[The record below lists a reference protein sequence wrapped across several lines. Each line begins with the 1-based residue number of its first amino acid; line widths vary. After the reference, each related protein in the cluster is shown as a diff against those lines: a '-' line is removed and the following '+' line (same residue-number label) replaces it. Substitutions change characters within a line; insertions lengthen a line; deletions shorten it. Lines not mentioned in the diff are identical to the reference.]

1 MTNRR
6 LSLSLAALM
15 SMLLIL
21 NILATYSLLTSRWP
35 GHNDFMSRWEGARS
49 YWIDGLNPYG
59 PQASLQIQE
68 AIYGR
73 AALPS
78 EDPGY
83 FAYPFYTVFPLWPL
97 VQVSYGWASAIWM
110 VLLEAGLILALVL
123 LLYHVQW
130 RPAPLILGGLLLA
143 SLMTYY
149 PARGLLLGQ
158 PGLAVYVLEIVALW
172 ALGRRRDGLAGV
184 ALAFSTLKPQM
195 GYLIVPFLLL
205 YGLVT
210 QRWRFVGIFTLT
222 FGVLM
227 GLSFL
232 LMPSWFSDWL
242 GQLRLYTGYTEL
254 GSPVWIVS
262 HYPWLGIIPETG
274 KWGVQ
279 GDVGYIIE
287 AILTVALYGFMLW
300 SWFTV
305 LIQKKHER
313 FLWVVA
319 LTLTI
324 THLVAPRTATPH
336 YVVFTLPLIVWL
348 KQLSRK
354 STLIPLLILALV
366 IILPWLHFLTTVV
379 NKFEHPAVY
388 VPVPFLTLVLMWVTR
403 HRWWRMETTAV

>member
-1 MTNRR
+1 MKTR
-6 LSLSLAALM
+6 LSLSIAAAII
-15 SMLLIL
+15 MLLIL
-21 NILATYSLLTSRWP
+21 NSVATYSLLTSRWP

-49 YWIDGLNPYG
+49 YWQDGLNPYNA
-59 PQASLQIQE
+59 QASLQIQE

-97 VQVSYGWASAIWM
+97 VQVSYGWASAMWM

-123 LLYHVQW
+123 LLNHIQW
-130 RPAPLILGGLLLA
+130 RPAPLILGALILGSLLA
-143 SLMTYY
+143 YY

-158 PGLAVYVLEIVALW
+158 PGLAVYVLEIVCLW
-172 ALGRRRDGLAGV
+172 ALGQKRYGLAGA
-184 ALAFSTLKPQM
+184 ALALSTIKPQM

-205 YGLVT
+205 WGLVT
-210 QRWRFVGIFTLT
+210 QHWRFVGFFTLT
-222 FGVLM
+222 FGLLM

-232 LMPSWFSDWL
+232 LMPSWFGDWL
-242 GQLRLYTGYTEL
+242 GQLSLYTGYTEL

-274 KWGVQ
+274 KWGILGGFGGV
-279 GDVGYIIE
+279 IE
-287 AILTVALYGFMLW
+287 AILTIGLYGFLLW
-300 SWFTV
+300 SWFTAI
-305 LIQKKHER
+305 IQKKHER

-348 KQLSRK
+348 KDIARK
-354 STLIPLLILALV
+354 STIFPLLIILLV
-366 IILPWLHFLTTVV
+366 IVLPWMHFMLTVT

-388 VPVPFLTLVLMWVTR
+388 VPVPFLTLALLWVTR
-403 HRWWRMETTAV
+403 RRWWGASALE

>member
-1 MTNRR
+1 MTKTR
-6 LSLSLAALM
+6 LSLSIAAAIL
-15 SMLLIL
+15 MLLIL
-21 NILATYSLLTSRWP
+21 NSVATYSLLTSHWP

-49 YWIDGLNPYG
+49 YWQDGLNPYS

-123 LLYHVQW
+123 LLNHIQW
-130 RPAPLILGGLLLA
+130 RPAPLILGALILGSLLA
-143 SLMTYY
+143 YY

-158 PGLAVYVLEIVALW
+158 PGLAVYVLEIVCLW
-172 ALGRRRDGLAGV
+172 ALGQKRYGLAGA
-184 ALAFSTLKPQM
+184 ALALSTIKPQM

-205 YGLVT
+205 WGLAT
-210 QRWRFVGIFTLT
+210 QRWRFVGFFTLV
-222 FGVLM
+222 FGLLM
-227 GLSFL
+227 ALSFL
-232 LMPSWFSDWL
+232 LMPSWFGDWL
-242 GQLRLYTGYTEL
+242 GQLSLYTSYTEL
-254 GSPVWIVS
+254 GSPVWIVA

-274 KWGVQ
+274 KWGILGGFGGV
-279 GDVGYIIE
+279 IE
-287 AILTVALYGFMLW
+287 AILTITLYGLMLW

-336 YVVFTLPLIVWL
+336 YVIFTLPLIVWL
-348 KQLSRK
+348 KDLARK
-354 STLIPLLILALV
+354 STLIPLLIILLV
-366 IILPWLHFLTTVV
+366 IVLPWLHFMMTVT

-388 VPVPFLTLVLMWVTR
+388 VPVTFLTLGLLWVTKR
-403 HRWWRMETTAV
+403 RWWSMGTLVA

>member
-1 MTNRR
+1 MAKTR
-6 LSLSLAALM
+6 LFLSLAALM
-15 SMLLIL
+15 SVLLIL
-21 NILATYSLLTSRWP
+21 NIVATYSLFTSRWP

-49 YWIDGLNPYG
+49 YWQEGLNPYG
-59 PQASLQIQE
+59 AQASLQIQE

-83 FAYPFYTVFPLWPL
+83 FAYPFYTVLPLWPL
-97 VQVSYGWASAIWM
+97 VQVSYSWASAIWM
-110 VLLEAGLILALVL
+110 VLLEAGLILALML
-123 LLYHVQW
+123 MLQHIQW
-130 RPAPLILGGLLLA
+130 RPSPLILGMLILATLLA
-143 SLMTYY
+143 YY

-158 PGLAVYVLEIVALW
+158 PGLAVYVLEILCIW
-172 ALGRRRDGLAGV
+172 ALGRERDGLAGV
-184 ALAFSTLKPQM
+184 ALAFSTIKPQM

-205 YGLVT
+205 YGLIT
-210 QRWRFVGIFTLT
+210 RRWRFVGFFTLT

-227 GLSFL
+227 GLSFV

-242 GQLRLYTGYTEL
+242 GQLSLYTGYTEL

-274 KWGVQ
+274 KWGIL
-279 GDVGYIIE
+279 GGFGSIIE
-287 AILTVALYGFMLW
+287 AILTIALYGLALW
-300 SWFTV
+300 SWYTV
-305 LIQKKHER
+305 LIQKKYER

-336 YVVFTLPLIVWL
+336 YVVFTLPLLIWL
-348 KQLSRK
+348 KDLSRK
-354 STLIPLLILALV
+354 RTLLPLFIILLV
-366 IILPWLHFLTTVV
+366 IVLPWMHFLSTVT

-388 VPVPFLTLVLMWVTR
+388 VPVPFLTLLLLWVMR
-403 HRWWRMETTAV
+403 KKWWAMDSGIV

>member
-1 MTNRR
+1 MMKTR
-6 LSLSLAALM
+6 LSLSIAAAII
-15 SMLLIL
+15 MLLIL
-21 NILATYSLLTSRWP
+21 NSVATYSLLTSRWP

-49 YWIDGLNPYG
+49 YWQDGLNPYNA
-59 PQASLQIQE
+59 QASLQIQE

-97 VQVSYGWASAIWM
+97 VQVSYGWASAMWM
-110 VLLEAGLILALVL
+110 VLLEASLILALVL
-123 LLYHVQW
+123 LLNHIQW
-130 RPAPLILGGLLLA
+130 RPAPLILGALILGSLLA
-143 SLMTYY
+143 YY

-158 PGLAVYVLEIVALW
+158 PGLAVYVLEIVCLW
-172 ALGRRRDGLAGV
+172 ALGQKRYGLAGA
-184 ALAFSTLKPQM
+184 ALALSTIKPQM

-205 YGLVT
+205 WGLVT
-210 QRWRFVGIFTLT
+210 QHWRFVGFFTLT
-222 FGVLM
+222 FGLLM

-232 LMPSWFSDWL
+232 LMPSWFGDWL
-242 GQLRLYTGYTEL
+242 GQLSLYTGYTEL

-274 KWGVQ
+274 KWGILGGFGGV
-279 GDVGYIIE
+279 IE
-287 AILTVALYGFMLW
+287 AILTIGLYGFLLW
-300 SWFTV
+300 SWFTAI
-305 LIQKKHER
+305 IQKKHER

-348 KQLSRK
+348 KDIARK
-354 STLIPLLILALV
+354 STIFPLLIILLV
-366 IILPWLHFLTTVV
+366 IVLPWMHFMLTVT

-388 VPVPFLTLVLMWVTR
+388 VPIPFLTLALLWVTR
-403 HRWWRMETTAV
+403 QQWWGASALE

>member
-1 MTNRR
+1 MKTR
-6 LSLSLAALM
+6 LSLSIAAAII
-15 SMLLIL
+15 MLLIL
-21 NILATYSLLTSRWP
+21 NSVATYSLLTSRWP

-49 YWIDGLNPYG
+49 YWQDGLNPYNA
-59 PQASLQIQE
+59 QASLQIQE

-97 VQVSYGWASAIWM
+97 VQVSYGWASAMWM
-110 VLLEAGLILALVL
+110 VLLEASLILALVL
-123 LLYHVQW
+123 LLNHIQW
-130 RPAPLILGGLLLA
+130 RPAPLILGALILGSLLA
-143 SLMTYY
+143 YY

-158 PGLAVYVLEIVALW
+158 PGLAVYVLEIVCLW
-172 ALGRRRDGLAGV
+172 ALGQKRYGLAGA
-184 ALAFSTLKPQM
+184 ALALSTIKPQM

-205 YGLVT
+205 WGLVT
-210 QRWRFVGIFTLT
+210 QHWRFVGFFTLT
-222 FGVLM
+222 FGLLM

-232 LMPSWFSDWL
+232 LMPSWFGDWL
-242 GQLRLYTGYTEL
+242 GQLSLYTGYTEL

-274 KWGVQ
+274 KWGILGGFGGV
-279 GDVGYIIE
+279 IE
-287 AILTVALYGFMLW
+287 AILTIGLYGFLLW
-300 SWFTV
+300 SWFTAI
-305 LIQKKHER
+305 IQKKHER

-348 KQLSRK
+348 KDIARK
-354 STLIPLLILALV
+354 STIFPLLIILLV
-366 IILPWLHFLTTVV
+366 IVLPWMHFMLTVT

-388 VPVPFLTLVLMWVTR
+388 VPIPFLTLALLWVTR
-403 HRWWRMETTAV
+403 QQWWGASALE